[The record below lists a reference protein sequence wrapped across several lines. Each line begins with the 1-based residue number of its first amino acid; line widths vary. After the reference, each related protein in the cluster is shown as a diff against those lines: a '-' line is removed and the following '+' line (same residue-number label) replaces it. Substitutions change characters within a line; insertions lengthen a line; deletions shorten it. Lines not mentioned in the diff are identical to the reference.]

1 MSGIEAL
8 ALSAGASL
16 VNEMTKQAGY
26 GLGKLTGYNK
36 SLANDQYKQQQ
47 KLSAMQAG
55 FNSELM
61 KQSYAEQLNLWNQT
75 QAEAQVEHLKNAGL
89 NPALV
94 YGHGGGGGA
103 TAGGGGASVGG
114 ASASGES
121 ERQAANIQSAG
132 MGLQLA
138 KLQSEIDV
146 NKSVAEANRANAA
159 KAGADT
165 KTTEAL
171 RENLVEQISTTI
183 DNLKADTELRGEQA
197 KLNEIQQKSAEI
209 ANDFNEANN
218 LTLLQQNMET
228 LRQITAEA
236 NVSEQTQNSM
246 IELAKLQIKET
257 ASKILLNNSNISLNE
272 ADKNLISAKINE
284 IANQISISN
293 KQLTLNEAQLA
304 QILDIEKM
312 NLSSGVITK
321 EVRGLLLS
329 LKNAIT
335 GRNSYKW

>member
-1 MSGIEAL
+1 MSGIAAL
-8 ALSAGASL
+8 ALSTGASL
-16 VNEMTKQAGY
+16 LNEMTEQAGY

-36 SLANDQYKQQQ
+36 SLANDQYNQQRR
-47 KLSAMQAG
+47 LSEMQAG
-55 FNSELM
+55 FNSGLM

-75 QAEAQVEHLKNAGL
+75 QAEAQVQHLKNAGL
-89 NPALV
+89 NPALI
-94 YGHGGGGGA
+94 YGHAGAGGA
-103 TAGGGGASVGG
+103 TAGSGGASVGG
-114 ASASGES
+114 GSASGES
-121 ERQAANIQSAG
+121 ERKASNIQAAG

-146 NKSVAEANRANAA
+146 NKSVAEANRAQAK

-165 KTTEAL
+165 ATTEAT
-171 RENLVEQISTTI
+171 RSGIVEQIASTI
-183 DNLKADTELRGEQA
+183 ENIKADTGLKGEET

-228 LRQITAEA
+228 LRQITAET

-246 IELAKLQIKET
+246 IELAKLQVKET

-304 QILDIEKM
+304 QALDIEKM